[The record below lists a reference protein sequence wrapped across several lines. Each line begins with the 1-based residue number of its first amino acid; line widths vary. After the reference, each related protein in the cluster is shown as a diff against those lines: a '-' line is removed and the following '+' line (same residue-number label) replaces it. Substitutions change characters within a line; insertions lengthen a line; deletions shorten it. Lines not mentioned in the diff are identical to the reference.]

1 MGKLRSSI
9 LELQKMLVENPAR
22 QEAVEAALEKE
33 MHNVNSIGSTAD
45 EGWNVLLMQLTSKF
59 KEEGSTIEANKS
71 KALKDVVDK
80 SFLSTLKGI
89 EDFRQDLFK
98 ACAKFGSVYADG
110 FGVIKADLAKAEESA
125 KTLRAIAVKK
135 KSKWLA
141 SAKYK
146 DKIKGYLEVID
157 SVEGIIASQK
167 KSIAS
172 VKAFDTAWAAKNFP
186 QLKVTM
192 TVQEIAARASVD
204 TSNKLKAFLSD
215 VGGANKEIRGLR
227 GEYKGMAGQM
237 ASIKKWAEDAD
248 ELELV
253 EEDAPKKADPGKA
266 AKVLGITDVDKLKK
280 AMQAQLDG
288 DEKTALKLLTE
299 LAKEEKRKDK
309 AEDLVKTMI
318 KAGLL

>member
-33 MHNVNSIGSTAD
+33 MHNVNSIGGTAD

-59 KEEGSTIEANKS
+59 KKEGTTLEANKS

-146 DKIKGYLEVID
+146 DKIRNYLEIID
-157 SVEGIIASQK
+157 SVEAIIVSQK
-167 KSIAS
+167 KSVAS
-172 VKAFDTAWAAKNFP
+172 VKAFDTAWATKNFP

-192 TVQEIAARASVD
+192 TVKEIADRASVD

-215 VGGANKEIRGLR
+215 LGGVNKEIRGLR

-253 EEDAPKKADPGKA
+253 EEDAPKKADPSKA
-266 AKVLGITDVDKLKK
+266 AKVLGIKDVDKLKK

-288 DEKTALKLLTE
+288 EEKTALKLFAE
-299 LAKEEKRKDK
+299 LAKEEKLKDR
-309 AEDLVKTMI
+309 AEDLVKALA

>member
-9 LELQKMLVENPAR
+9 LDLQKMLVENPAR

-33 MHNVNSIGSTAD
+33 MHNVNSIGTTAD

-59 KEEGSTIEANKS
+59 KEAGTTLEANKS

-98 ACAKFGSVYADG
+98 ACTKFGNVYANG
-110 FGVIKADLAKAEESA
+110 FDVIKADLAKAEESA
-125 KTLRAIAVKK
+125 KALRAIAMKK

-157 SVEGIIASQK
+157 SVDGIIASQK
-167 KSIAS
+167 RSVAS

-186 QLKVTM
+186 ALKITM
-192 TVQEIAARASVD
+192 TVQEVEARASVD

-227 GEYKGMAGQM
+227 GEFKGMAGQM

-253 EEDAPKKADPGKA
+253 EEDAPKKADPTKA
-266 AKVLGITDVDKLKK
+266 AKLLGIKDVDKLKK
-280 AMQAQLDG
+280 AMQAQIDG
-288 DEKTALKLLTE
+288 DEKAALKLLAE
-299 LAKEEKRKDK
+299 LAKEEKLKDK
-309 AEDLVKTMI
+309 AEELVKALT

>member
-33 MHNVNSIGSTAD
+33 MHNVNSIGGTAD

-59 KEEGSTIEANKS
+59 KKEGTTIEANKS

-146 DKIKGYLEVID
+146 DKIRNYLEIID
-157 SVEGIIASQK
+157 SVEAIIVSQK
-167 KSIAS
+167 KSVAS

-192 TVQEIAARASVD
+192 TVQEIAGRASVD

-215 VGGANKEIRGLR
+215 LGGVNKEIRGLR

-253 EEDAPKKADPGKA
+253 EEEAPKKADPSKA
-266 AKVLGITDVDKLKK
+266 AKVLGIKDVDKLKK

-288 DEKTALKLLTE
+288 DEKSALKLFAE
-299 LAKEEKRKDK
+299 LAKEEKLKDR
-309 AEDLVKTMI
+309 AEDLVKALA

>member
-98 ACAKFGSVYADG
+98 ACTKFGNVYADG

-253 EEDAPKKADPGKA
+253 EDEAPKKADPGKA

>member
-253 EEDAPKKADPGKA
+253 EDEAPKKADPGKA

>member
-98 ACAKFGSVYADG
+98 VCTKFGNVYADG

-253 EEDAPKKADPGKA
+253 EDEAPKKADPGKA